1 MKILINNASF
11 GFEVGKK
18 YPATKQDGGF
28 FAKSATLG
36 KFISDSDASLHAE
49 ELNKELT

>member
-11 GFEVGKK
+11 GFEKGEE

-28 FAKSATLG
+28 FANNGTLG
-36 KFISDSDASLHAE
+36 KFISDSDA
-49 ELNKELT
+49 KECE